1 MHSTIYVN
9 NSHLAS
15 TKLPKSC
22 HTTVINLSPICHW
35 AKNCCWC
42 QAVVSNIN
50 INNWNYNGIEIH
62 NNVPYFCE
70 TTIITGEVRQ
80 LCDVSSQ
87 VAPKFPNVCLC
98 NFTGGRR
105 QVMAICKD
113 PAGQSSAPMST
124 SRRNNVMDHNTQ
136 PGDILWTPRPWNQRD
151 QEPRTKV
158 G

>member
-1 MHSTIYVN
+1 MFHIFVKQQSLQEKYASFVMCLLKLHQNFRMFVYV
-9 NSHLAS
+9 
-15 TKLPKSC
+15 T
-22 HTTVINLSPICHW
+22 
-35 AKNCCWC
+35 
-42 QAVVSNIN
+42 
-50 INNWNYNGIEIH
+50 
-62 NNVPYFCE
+62 
-70 TTIITGEVRQ
+70 
-80 LCDVSSQ
+80 
-87 VAPKFPNVCLC
+87 
-98 NFTGGRR
+98 FTGGRR